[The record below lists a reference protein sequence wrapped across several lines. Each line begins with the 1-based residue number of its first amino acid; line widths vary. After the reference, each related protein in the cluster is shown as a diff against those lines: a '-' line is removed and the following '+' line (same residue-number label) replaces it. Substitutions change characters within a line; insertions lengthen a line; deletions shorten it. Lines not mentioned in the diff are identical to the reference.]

1 MTDRDAY
8 VLLNFISGVG
18 TAKYKVLVEAFG
30 SPSAIFNQT
39 SARIAGVKG
48 ITQKLAEALTD
59 PDNPAKLQNEYQ
71 LASRGGTRIV
81 TLADS
86 DYPECLRHIYDP
98 PFCLYVRGTL
108 PELGDGCVAVVGSRR
123 PSRYGRKM
131 TELLTGQAV
140 AAGWKIISGLAYG
153 IDAVAHQTAVDCC
166 GITVAVL
173 GGGLMR
179 VHPQDN
185 IPLARSIVESG
196 GAVVSE
202 FPMEYPVNRQSF
214 PRRNRIVAAMSAA
227 TLVVEAGLNSGALIT
242 ADLAAEQ
249 GRSVFAVPGQADNEL
264 ARGCHKLLRQ
274 GARLTEDFEDVLNE
288 FEFLPGFGMNINE
301 APLGYNATA
310 GDHTTINL
318 DPLEQRIVGALES
331 EEKPFDTLIAELE
344 INASELMTALMKL
357 ELQMVISQAPG
368 RLYSLRRG

>member
-1 MTDRDAY
+1 MTDREAY
-8 VLLNFISGVG
+8 ILLNMISGIG
-18 TAKYKVLVEAFG
+18 AARFRALQEEFG
-30 SPSAIFNQT
+30 SPSAIFEQT
-39 SARIAGVKG
+39 INRLVAVKG
-48 ITQKLAEALTD
+48 INQKIAEDLTS
-59 PDNPAKLQNEYQ
+59 PGNPARLQRELD
-71 LASRGGTRIV
+71 LADKGGTQII
-81 TLADS
+81 TPADP
-86 DYPECLRHIYDP
+86 DYPECLNHIYDP
-98 PFCLYVRGTL
+98 PLCLYCRGTL

-153 IDAVAHQTAVDCC
+153 VDAVAHKTAVDCG

-185 IPLARSIVESG
+185 IPLARSIVDSG

-249 GRSVFAVPGQADNEL
+249 GRSVFAVPGQVDNEL
-264 ARGCHKLLRQ
+264 ARGCHKLIRQ
-274 GARLTEDFEDVLNE
+274 GAKLTENFEDILDD
-288 FEFLPGFGMNINE
+288 FEFLPGFSQPVE
-301 APLGYNATA
+301 QLSLGLDATIS
-310 GDHTTINL
+310 DHTTIQL
-318 DPLEQRIVGALES
+318 DPLEQRIVGLLES
-331 EEKPFDTLIAELE
+331 EEKTFDNLVAELE
-344 INASELMTALMKL
+344 SGASELMAALMKL
-357 ELQMVISQAPG
+357 ELQMVVSQSPG
-368 RLYSLRRG
+368 RLYSLRR